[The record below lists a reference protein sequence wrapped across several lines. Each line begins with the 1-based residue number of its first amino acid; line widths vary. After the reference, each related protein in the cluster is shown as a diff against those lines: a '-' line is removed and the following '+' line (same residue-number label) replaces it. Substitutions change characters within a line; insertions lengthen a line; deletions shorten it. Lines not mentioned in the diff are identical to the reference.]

1 MAIAADSGSA
11 PAVAGDAAPT
21 PTYSKAY
28 TRYAMWLLLGV
39 YIVNFVDRSIINILA
54 EPIKQELN
62 LADWQ
67 LGLMSGLAFAILY
80 TFLGIPVARLAERS
94 HRPRIIAAAAVT
106 WSGFTVLCAF
116 AGNFWQLLLFRVG
129 VGVGQSGCTPPA
141 HSLIVD
147 YHPIEKRASAIAF
160 YSLGGAIGT
169 LLGLVMGG
177 LVYDA
182 FGWRVSFMVAGSPGL
197 LFAVLAFFTLKE
209 PRRRLA
215 QHATTVAA
223 ASSTF
228 GQSMAYLA
236 KTPTF
241 WFVAF
246 GATIF
251 NFGGGVAFTASFFL
265 RNHTAEMNLLAQG
278 LGLKAVGF
286 LGLAIGLTNV
296 GGALGI
302 WLGGWITDR
311 FGTRDLRNYIVAP
324 AIAALLIIPVR
335 LTIYTVDSALV
346 ALSFLA
352 VSAFLGGFW
361 WGPVFSVGQSVVPSH
376 MRATSA
382 AIILFTIN
390 LLGAGMGP
398 LVLGLLSDY
407 FNHGLGMGP
416 AEGVRW
422 ALIAS
427 VVTGLG
433 AFISFWM
440 ARRTIRQDFLT

>member
-1 MAIAADSGSA
+1 MAIAADAGSTPSA
-11 PAVAGDAAPT
+11 LDGAGSTT
-21 PTYSKAY
+21 PYSRAY

-39 YIVNFVDRSIINILA
+39 YIVNFIDRSIINILA
-54 EPIKQELN
+54 EPIKQELG

-94 HRPRIIAAAAVT
+94 HRPRIIAVAAVT
-106 WSGFTVLCAF
+106 WSGFTVLCAL
-116 AGNFWQLLLFRVG
+116 AGNFWQLLLCRVG
-129 VGVGQSGCTPPA
+129 VGIGQSGCTPPA

-182 FGWRVSFMVAGSPGL
+182 FGWRVSFMVAGAPGL
-197 LFAVLAFFTLKE
+197 LFALLAFFTLKE

-228 GQSMAYLA
+228 AQTAAYLA

-286 LGLAIGLTNV
+286 LGLAIGLTNI

-398 LVLGLLSDY
+398 LVLGLVSDY

>member
-228 GQSMAYLA
+228 GQTMAYLA

-416 AEGVRW
+416 AECVRW

>member
-1 MAIAADSGSA
+1 MAIAADAELTPAEAEDGTA
-11 PAVAGDAAPT
+11 PPIF
-21 PTYSKAY
+21 SRAY
-28 TRYAMWLLLGV
+28 TRYAMWLLLGI
-39 YIVNFVDRSIINILA
+39 YIVNFVDRSVINILA
-54 EPIKQELN
+54 EPIKQDLG

-67 LGLMSGLAFAILY
+67 LGMMSGLAFAILY
-80 TFLGIPVARLAERS
+80 TFLGIPVARLAEYS
-94 HRPRIIAAAAVT
+94 HRPRIIAVAAAT
-106 WSGFTVLCAF
+106 WSAFTILCAF
-116 AGNFWQLLLFRVG
+116 AGNFWQLLLYRVG
-129 VGVGQSGCTPPA
+129 VGVGEAGCTPPA

-147 YHPIEKRASAIAF
+147 YHPIEKRASALAF

-169 LLGLVMGG
+169 LLGLVIGG

-182 FGWRVSFMVAGSPGL
+182 YGWRVGFLVAGSPGL
-197 LFAVLAFFTLKE
+197 FFAVLAFFTLKE
-209 PRRRLA
+209 PRRIMAR
-215 QHATTVAA
+215 QAA
-223 ASSTF
+223 AATAKASTF
-228 GQSMAYLA
+228 GQTLVYLSR
-236 KTPTF
+236 TPTF
-241 WFVAF
+241 WCFAI

-265 RNHTAEMNLLAQG
+265 RNHTAEVNLLAQG

-286 LGLAIGLTNV
+286 LGLAIGLTNAA
-296 GGALGI
+296 GAVGI
-302 WLGGWITDR
+302 WMGGWITDR
-311 FGTRDLRNYIVAP
+311 FGARDLRNYVVAP
-324 AIAALLIIPVR
+324 ALAALLIIPLRLALYTVESTWLAMGL
-335 LTIYTVDSALV
+335 LTIVT
-346 ALSFLA
+346 
-352 VSAFLGGFW
+352 FLGGFW
-361 WGPVFSVGQSVVPSH
+361 WGPVFSIGQSVVPAN

-382 AIILFTIN
+382 AILLFTIN

-407 FNHGLGMGP
+407 FNRGLGMGP

>member
-228 GQSMAYLA
+228 GQTMAYLA

-311 FGTRDLRNYIVAP
+311 FGTRDLRNYNVAP

>member
-228 GQSMAYLA
+228 GQTMAYLA

-296 GGALGI
+296 GGALDI

>member
-1 MAIAADSGSA
+1 
-11 PAVAGDAAPT
+11 
-21 PTYSKAY
+21 
-28 TRYAMWLLLGV
+28 
-39 YIVNFVDRSIINILA
+39 
-54 EPIKQELN
+54 
-62 LADWQ
+62 
-67 LGLMSGLAFAILY
+67 
-80 TFLGIPVARLAERS
+80 
-94 HRPRIIAAAAVT
+94 
-106 WSGFTVLCAF
+106 
-116 AGNFWQLLLFRVG
+116 
-129 VGVGQSGCTPPA
+129 
-141 HSLIVD
+141 
-147 YHPIEKRASAIAF
+147 
-160 YSLGGAIGT
+160 
-169 LLGLVMGG
+169 
-177 LVYDA
+177 
-182 FGWRVSFMVAGSPGL
+182 MVAGSPGL

-228 GQSMAYLA
+228 GQTMAYLA

-265 RNHTAEMNLLAQG
+265 RNHAAEMNLLAQG

-407 FNHGLGMGP
+407 FNHSLGMGP

-433 AFISFWM
+433 AFISFWK

>member
-1 MAIAADSGSA
+1 
-11 PAVAGDAAPT
+11 
-21 PTYSKAY
+21 
-28 TRYAMWLLLGV
+28 MWLLLGV

-228 GQSMAYLA
+228 GQTMAYLA

>member
-228 GQSMAYLA
+228 GQTMAYLA

-335 LTIYTVDSALV
+335 LTIYTVDSAVV

-361 WGPVFSVGQSVVPSH
+361 WGTVFSVGQSVVPSH

>member
-160 YSLGGAIGT
+160 YSLGT

-228 GQSMAYLA
+228 GQTMAYLA

>member
-54 EPIKQELN
+54 EPIKQELS

-228 GQSMAYLA
+228 GQTMAYLA

>member
-228 GQSMAYLA
+228 GQTMAYLA

-311 FGTRDLRNYIVAP
+311 FGTRDLRNYIVAT

>member
-228 GQSMAYLA
+228 GQTMAYLA

-407 FNHGLGMGP
+407 FNHSLGMGP

-433 AFISFWM
+433 AFISFWK

>member
-94 HRPRIIAAAAVT
+94 RRPRIIAAAAVT

-228 GQSMAYLA
+228 GQTMAYLA

-265 RNHTAEMNLLAQG
+265 RNHAAEMNLLAQG

>member
-228 GQSMAYLA
+228 GQTMAYLA

-324 AIAALLIIPVR
+324 AIAALLISPVR

>member
-1 MAIAADSGSA
+1 MAIAADAELTPAEAEGGTA
-11 PAVAGDAAPT
+11 PPIF
-21 PTYSKAY
+21 SRAY
-28 TRYAMWLLLGV
+28 TRYAMWLLLGI
-39 YIVNFVDRSIINILA
+39 YIVNFVDRSVINILA
-54 EPIKQELN
+54 EPIKQDLG

-67 LGLMSGLAFAILY
+67 LGMMSGLAFAILY
-80 TFLGIPVARLAERS
+80 TFLGIPVARLAEYS
-94 HRPRIIAAAAVT
+94 HRPRIIAVAAAT
-106 WSGFTVLCAF
+106 WSAFTILCAF
-116 AGNFWQLLLFRVG
+116 AGNFWQLLLYRVG
-129 VGVGQSGCTPPA
+129 VGVGEAGCTPPA

-147 YHPIEKRASAIAF
+147 YHPIEKRASALAF

-169 LLGLVMGG
+169 LLGLVIGG

-182 FGWRVSFMVAGSPGL
+182 YGWRVGFLVAGSPGL
-197 LFAVLAFFTLKE
+197 FFAVLAFFTLKE
-209 PRRRLA
+209 PRRIMAR
-215 QHATTVAA
+215 QAA
-223 ASSTF
+223 AATAKASTF
-228 GQSMAYLA
+228 GQTLVYLSR
-236 KTPTF
+236 TPTF
-241 WFVAF
+241 WCFAI

-265 RNHTAEMNLLAQG
+265 RNHTAEVNLLAQG

-286 LGLAIGLTNV
+286 LGLAIGLTNAA
-296 GGALGI
+296 GAVGI
-302 WLGGWITDR
+302 WMGGWITDR
-311 FGTRDLRNYIVAP
+311 FGARDLRNYVVAP
-324 AIAALLIIPVR
+324 ALAALLIIPLR
-335 LTIYTVDSALV
+335 LALYTVESTW
-346 ALSFLA
+346 LA
-352 VSAFLGGFW
+352 MGLLTVVTFLGGFW
-361 WGPVFSVGQSVVPSH
+361 WGPVFSIGQSVVPAN

-382 AIILFTIN
+382 AILLFTIN

>member
-1 MAIAADSGSA
+1 MAIAADAGSA
-11 PAVAGDAAPT
+11 PAAEGDTAPT
-21 PTYSKAY
+21 PTYSRAY

-94 HRPRIIAAAAVT
+94 HRPRIIAVAAVT

-197 LFAVLAFFTLKE
+197 LFAILAFFTLKE

-215 QHATTVAA
+215 RHATTVAA

-228 GQSMAYLA
+228 GQTMAYLA

-324 AIAALLIIPVR
+324 AIAALLVIPVR

>member
-228 GQSMAYLA
+228 GQTMAYLA